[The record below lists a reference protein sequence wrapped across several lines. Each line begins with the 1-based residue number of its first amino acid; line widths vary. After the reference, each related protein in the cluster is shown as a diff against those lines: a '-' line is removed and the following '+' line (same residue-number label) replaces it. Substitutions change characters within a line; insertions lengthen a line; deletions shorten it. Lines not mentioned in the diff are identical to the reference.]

1 MRLVI
6 VGTLKGPNNKDNEIV
21 QSAFQD
27 NLTQLRNNNCENLPT
42 PEPAILNR
50 TIARLRRDKVYSRCL
65 QVGEKFP
72 DFYEMLESGPVI
84 LNFFRGDCCWYC
96 KTEIEAY
103 ENIQSELTSLGC
115 ACDAISPQRPK
126 NAGQRAKNHQVFFG
140 RNNKIA
146 RGFGIIT
153 TLEYAEWSLFKLGD

>member
-6 VGTLKGPNNKDNEIV
+6 VGTLKEPNNKDNEIV

-27 NLTQLRNNNCENLPT
+27 NLTQLRTNNCENLPT

-50 TIARLRRDKVYSRCL
+50 TIARLRRDKVYPRCL

-126 NAGQRAKNHQVFFG
+126 TAGQRSKNHQVFFG

-146 RGFGIIT
+146 RDFGIIT